1 MKEKFLNAF
10 KEALEIEEDNVEMND
25 VMSDFDTWDSMSRLS
40 LIALLDEYFEIEIS
54 DDEFENM
61 TTVQDLYDKVQTKVQ
76 ADG

>member
-10 KEALEIEEDNVEMND
+10 KEALEIEEDQVEMSD

-40 LIALLDEYFEIEIS
+40 LIALLDEHFEIEIS

>member
-10 KEALEIEEDNVEMND
+10 KEALEIEEDQVEMSD

-40 LIALLDEYFEIEIS
+40 LIALLDEHFEIEIS

-76 ADG
+76 ANG

>member
-1 MKEKFLNAF
+1 MKEKFLDAF
-10 KEALEIEEDNVEMND
+10 KEALEIEEVKVEMSD

-40 LIALLDEYFEIEIS
+40 LIALLDEHFEIEIS

-76 ADG
+76 ANG

>member
-1 MKEKFLNAF
+1 MKEKFLDAF
-10 KEALEIEEDNVEMND
+10 KEALEIEEDKVEMSD

-40 LIALLDEYFEIEIS
+40 LIALLDEHFEIEIS

-61 TTVQDLYDKVQTKVQ
+61 STVQDLYDKVLTKIQ

>member
-1 MKEKFLNAF
+1 MKEKFLDAF
-10 KEALEIEEDNVEMND
+10 KEALEIEEDKVEMSD

-40 LIALLDEYFEIEIS
+40 LIALLDEHFEIEIS

-76 ADG
+76 ANG

>member
-10 KEALEIEEDNVEMND
+10 KEALEIEEDKVEMSD

-40 LIALLDEYFEIEIS
+40 LIALLDEHFEIEIS

>member
-1 MKEKFLNAF
+1 LQHKIGEIFKDPEKLILLA
-10 KEALEIEEDNVEMND
+10 KV

-40 LIALLDEYFEIEIS
+40 LIALLDEHFEIEIS

-76 ADG
+76 ANG

>member
-1 MKEKFLNAF
+1 MKEKFLDAF
-10 KEALEIEEDNVEMND
+10 KEALEIEEDKVEMSD

-40 LIALLDEYFEIEIS
+40 LIALLDEHFEIEIS

-61 TTVQDLYDKVQTKVQ
+61 TTVQDLYDKVLTKVQ